1 MAVTLPESRLDEE
14 WRLVEQV
21 TETVFKL
28 PTAEVVGDTHLY
40 EDGHLRDTVR
50 EATDGVHD
58 LPWRFF
64 FSTDLTFRPPLAPGF
79 GTASVFP
86 TVVSSARREFA
97 GDLRER
103 GFAEVERQRSERM
116 RLSSGSRARLNRYTA
131 HYPLTEAAVVV
142 EGWLAVWT
150 AGGSFA
156 LAGGAYPVDG
166 LDELVPSVGLSPGDY
181 RNELLDMIKTV
192 G

>member
-1 MAVTLPESRLDEE
+1 MTLPESRLDGE

-40 EDGHLRDTVR
+40 EDGHLRDSVR
-50 EATDGVHD
+50 EATDGTHD

-64 FSTDLTFRPPLAPGF
+64 FSTDLTFRPPLSPGF

-97 GDLRER
+97 DDLRER
-103 GFAEVERQRSERM
+103 GFTEVERQRSERM

-131 HYPLTEAAVVV
+131 HYPLTDTAIHV
-142 EGWLAVWT
+142 EGWLAVW
-150 AGGSFA
+150 ADSGSFA
-156 LAGGAYPVDG
+156 LAGGVYPVEG
-166 LDELVPSVGLSPGDY
+166 LEDVAPSVVSSPGSY
-181 RNELLDMIKTV
+181 RSELLDMIQSV

>member
-40 EDGHLRDTVR
+40 EDGYLRDTVR
-50 EATDGVHD
+50 EATDGTHD

-97 GDLRER
+97 DDLRER
-103 GFAEVERQRSERM
+103 GFANVERQRSERM
-116 RLSSGSRARLNRYTA
+116 RLSSGRRARLNRYTA
-131 HYPLTEAAVVV
+131 RYPLTEAAVVV
-142 EGWLAVWT
+142 EGWLAVWA
-150 AGGSFA
+150 AGSSFA

-166 LDELVPSVGLSPGDY
+166 LDALAPGVAGDPGTY
-181 RNELLDMIKTV
+181 RNELLAMTRTV